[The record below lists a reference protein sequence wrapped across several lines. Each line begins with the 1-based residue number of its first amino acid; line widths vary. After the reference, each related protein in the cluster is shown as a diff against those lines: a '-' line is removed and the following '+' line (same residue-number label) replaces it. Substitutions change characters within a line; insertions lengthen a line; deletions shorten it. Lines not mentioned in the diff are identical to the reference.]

1 MRAGLPLLV
10 VRPLP
15 EADPGTPPLTTPL
28 AFLTWQARRQA
39 GVLAAGVVFGILGA
53 ICQAALPYVLGRAVD
68 DGLEHGLTWPLLRW
82 CLVLL
87 GVGAVT
93 VVAGSVGHRFDVQ
106 NWLRASLNA
115 SQMVGH
121 HVTRTGSAITKELP
135 TGEVVATVASDAL
148 RLGEVFAHSAR
159 FLGGV
164 VTYVV
169 VGFVLMGSSVPL
181 GVAVLVGLPLVAAIL
196 GLLVKP
202 LQAKQ
207 ARQREES
214 GRLTTIGTDTVAGL
228 RILRGI
234 GGEEAFS
241 RRYAEQS
248 QRVRQA
254 GVDVARTQSTLDAL
268 QVLLPGLFLTGVV
281 WFGAQLALRG
291 EISTGQLVTFYGYA
305 TFLTQPL
312 RAATQAVQNGTRAV
326 VASRKIIGVL
336 RTRHDVADTGTD
348 TPPAPGAPLRDERSG
363 LELRPGQL
371 VAVVSPDPDGSAAIL
386 TRMARFD
393 ASAAEVT
400 WDGVPLTAF
409 PLAAVRERIVLSEST
424 PALFTGT
431 LAAEL
436 DVRGHATTEQ
446 LLEAIRV
453 ADAQDVLDSMPD
465 GLQGEL
471 TEKGRSLSGG
481 QRQRVA
487 LARALLTDA
496 EVLLLIEPTSAV
508 DAHTEARI
516 AANLRAARA
525 GRTTAVVSASPLVL
539 DQVDDVAF
547 VVDGRV
553 VARGTHRDLLDRA
566 AEGEQWASRYRRVV
580 GRAAADDGD
589 NGDDGAREAMAEE
602 GAR

>member
-1 MRAGLPLLV
+1 MNL

-15 EADPGTPPLTTPL
+15 EADPGTPPLTTPIAYL
-28 AFLTWQARRQA
+28 LWQARRQS
-39 GVLAAGVVFGILGA
+39 GVLAAAVVFGILGA
-53 ICQAALPYVLGRAVD
+53 ICQAALPYVLGRAID
-68 DGLEHGLTWPLLRW
+68 DGLEHGLTAPLLRW

-87 GVGAVT
+87 GIGAVS
-93 VVAGSVGHRFDVQ
+93 VVAGAVGHRFDVQ

-115 SQMVGH
+115 SQLVGH

-148 RLGEVFAHSAR
+148 RLGEIYAHSAR

-169 VGFVLMGSSVPL
+169 VGIVLMQSSVPL
-181 GVAVLVGLPLVAAIL
+181 GIAVLAGLPVVAAVL

-207 ARQREES
+207 AKQREES
-214 GRLTTIGTDTVAGL
+214 GRLTTIGSDTVAGL

-241 RRYAEQS
+241 RRYAQQS
-248 QRVRQA
+248 QKVRHA
-254 GVDVARTQSTLDAL
+254 GVDVARVQSTLDAL
-268 QVLLPGLFLTGVV
+268 QVLLPGLFLAGVV
-281 WFGAQLALRG
+281 WFGAHLALRG
-291 EISTGQLVTFYGYA
+291 EITTGQLVTFYGYA

-312 RAATQAVQNGTRAV
+312 RAATQAVQNGTRAF
-326 VASRKIIGVL
+326 VAARKIIGVL
-336 RTRHDVADTGTD
+336 RTTSEVEDTGTS
-348 TPPAPGAPLRDERSG
+348 TAPGAGAVLRDERSG
-363 LELRPGQL
+363 LEIRPGEL
-371 VAVVSPDPDGSAAIL
+371 VAVVSPDPDTSAEIV

-393 ASAAEVT
+393 ATAAEVT

-409 PLAAVRERIVLSEST
+409 PLAAVRERIVLSEAT
-424 PALFTGT
+424 PSLFTGT
-431 LAAEL
+431 LSTEL
-436 DVRGHATTEQ
+436 DVRGDHAEAA

-453 ADAQDVLDSMPD
+453 ADAQDVLDSLPG
-465 GLQGEL
+465 GLHGEM

-487 LARALLTDA
+487 LTRALLTDA

-516 AANLRAARA
+516 AANLREARA
-525 GRTTAVVSASPLVL
+525 GRTTAIVSASPLVL
-539 DQVDDVAF
+539 DVVDDVAF
-547 VVDGRV
+547 LVDGEV
-553 VARGTHRDLLDRA
+553 VTRGSHRDLLDRA
-566 AEGEQWASRYRRVV
+566 AAGEAWPEAYRRVIS
-580 GRAAADDGD
+580 RAAADDGD
-589 NGDDGAREAMAEE
+589 ETDHALSATEGGAQ
-602 GAR
+602 

>member
-1 MRAGLPLLV
+1 MRS
-10 VRPLP
+10 LP

-28 AFLTWQARRQA
+28 AFLMWQARRQS
-39 GVLAAGVVFGILGA
+39 GVLAAAVAFGIIGA
-53 ICQAALPYVLGRAVD
+53 ICQAALPYVIGRAID
-68 DGLEHGLTWPLLRW
+68 DGLENGLTAPLLRW

-87 GVGAVT
+87 GIGLVT
-93 VVAGSVGHRFDVQ
+93 VVANSVGHRFDVQ

-115 SQMVGH
+115 SQLVGH

-148 RLGEVFAHSAR
+148 RLGEIYAHSAR

-169 VGFVLMGSSVPL
+169 VGIVLMQSSVPL
-181 GVAVLVGLPLVAAIL
+181 GVAVLAGLPVVAAVL

-202 LQAKQ
+202 LQTKQ
-207 ARQREES
+207 AAQREQS
-214 GRLTTIGTDTVAGL
+214 GRLTTIGSDTVAGL

-248 QRVRQA
+248 QKVRHA
-254 GVDVARTQSTLDAL
+254 GVDVARVQSTLDAL
-268 QVLLPGLFLTGVV
+268 QVLLPGLFLAGVV
-281 WFGAQLALRG
+281 WFGAHLALQG
-291 EISTGQLVTFYGYA
+291 EITTGQLVTFYGYA

-312 RAATQAVQNGTRAV
+312 RAATQAVQNGTRAF
-326 VASRKIIGVL
+326 VAARKIIGVL
-336 RTRHDVADTGTD
+336 RTTSDVADTGT
-348 TPPAPGAPLRDERSG
+348 TAAPAPGAVLRDEHSG
-363 LELRPGQL
+363 LEIRPGEL
-371 VAVVSPDPDGSAAIL
+371 IAVVGPDPDETADIV

-393 ASAAEVT
+393 ATAADVT

-409 PLAAVRERIVLSEST
+409 PLAELRERIVLSEPT
-424 PALFTGT
+424 PALFTGKLST
-431 LAAEL
+431 EL
-436 DVRGHATTEQ
+436 DVRGDLSEDR
-446 LLEAIRV
+446 LLEAIHV
-453 ADAQDVLDSMPD
+453 ADARDVLDSMPD
-465 GLQGEL
+465 GVHGEI

-516 AANLRAARA
+516 AANLRQARA
-525 GRTTAVVSASPLVL
+525 GRTTAIVSASPLVL
-539 DQVDDVAF
+539 DVVDDVVF
-547 VVDGRV
+547 VVAGKV
-553 VARGTHRDLLDRA
+553 VTRGSHRDLLERA
-566 AEGEQWASRYRRVV
+566 TAGERWPEAYRRVV
-580 GRAAADDGD
+580 SRAAADDGD
-589 NGDDGAREAMAEE
+589 ETQHALATPDGGAR
-602 GAR
+602 

>member
-1 MRAGLPLLV
+1 M
-10 VRPLP
+10 RPLP

-28 AFLTWQARRQA
+28 AFLSWQARRQS
-39 GVLAAGVVFGILGA
+39 GVLAAAVALGILGA
-53 ICQAALPYVLGRAVD
+53 ICQAALPYVLGRAID
-68 DGLEHGLTWPLLRW
+68 DGLEHGLTAPLLRW
-82 CLVLL
+82 CLVL
-87 GVGAVT
+87 VGIGLVSVVT
-93 VVAGSVGHRFDVQ
+93 GSVGHRFDVQ

-115 SQMVGH
+115 SQLVGH

-148 RLGEVFAHSAR
+148 RLGEIYAHSAR

-181 GVAVLVGLPLVAAIL
+181 GVAVLAGLPVVAAVL
-196 GLLVKP
+196 ALLVKP

-207 ARQREES
+207 AKQREES
-214 GRLTTIGTDTVAGL
+214 GRLTTIGADTVAGL

-241 RRYAEQS
+241 RRYAQQS
-248 QRVRQA
+248 QKVRAA

-268 QVLLPGLFLTGVV
+268 QVLLPGLFLAGVV
-281 WFGAQLALRG
+281 WFGAHLALQG
-291 EISTGQLVTFYGYA
+291 EITTGQLVTFYGYA

-312 RAATQAVQNGTRAV
+312 RAATQAIQNGTRAF
-326 VASRKIIGVL
+326 VAARKIIGVL
-336 RTRHDVADTGTD
+336 RTTSDVLDDGTAAA
-348 TPPAPGAPLRDERSG
+348 PAAGALLRDERSG
-363 LELRPGQL
+363 LEIRPGEL
-371 VAVVSPDPDGSAAIL
+371 LAVVSPDPDTSAEIV

-400 WDGVPLTAF
+400 WGDAPLTAY
-409 PLAAVRERIVLSEST
+409 PLAQVRERIVLSEST
-424 PALFTGT
+424 PALFTGQ
-431 LAAEL
+431 LSAEL
-436 DVRGHATTEQ
+436 DVRGGATREQ

-453 ADAQDVLDSMPD
+453 ADAQDVLDSMPE
-465 GLQGEL
+465 GLDGEL

-487 LARALLTDA
+487 LARALLTDP

-516 AANLRAARA
+516 AANLRRVRA

-539 DQVDDVAF
+539 DVVDDVAF

-553 VARGTHRDLLDRA
+553 VTRGSHRDLLDRA
-566 AEGEQWASRYRRVV
+566 SSGDRWAGRYRRVV
-580 GRAAADDGD
+580 SRAAADDGD
-589 NGDDGAREAMAEE
+589 ETQHALAPQAGAR
-602 GAR
+602 

>member
-1 MRAGLPLLV
+1 
-10 VRPLP
+10 
-15 EADPGTPPLTTPL
+15 
-28 AFLTWQARRQA
+28 
-39 GVLAAGVVFGILGA
+39 
-53 ICQAALPYVLGRAVD
+53 
-68 DGLEHGLTWPLLRW
+68 
-82 CLVLL
+82 
-87 GVGAVT
+87 
-93 VVAGSVGHRFDVQ
+93 
-106 NWLRASLNA
+106 
-115 SQMVGH
+115 
-121 HVTRTGSAITKELP
+121 
-135 TGEVVATVASDAL
+135 
-148 RLGEVFAHSAR
+148 
-159 FLGGV
+159 
-164 VTYVV
+164 
-169 VGFVLMGSSVPL
+169 
-181 GVAVLVGLPLVAAIL
+181 
-196 GLLVKP
+196 
-202 LQAKQ
+202 
-207 ARQREES
+207 
-214 GRLTTIGTDTVAGL
+214 
-228 RILRGI
+228 
-234 GGEEAFS
+234 
-241 RRYAEQS
+241 RYAEQS

-326 VASRKIIGVL
+326 VAARKIIGVL

-400 WDGVPLTAF
+400 WDGVPLTSF

-446 LLEAIRV
+446 LLEAIRI
-453 ADAQDVLDSMPD
+453 ADAQDVLDSLPD
-465 GLQGEL
+465 GLHGEM

-516 AANLRAARA
+516 AANLRRARA

-547 VVDGRV
+547 VVDGEV
-553 VARGTHRDLLDRA
+553 VTRGSHRDLLERA
-566 AEGEQWASRYRRVV
+566 AAGEIWAEAYRRVV
-580 GRAAADDGD
+580 SRAAADDGD
-589 NGDDGAREAMAEE
+589 ESEHALVS
-602 GAR
+602 